1 MFARHFIDSL
11 DFARK
16 GLELRGEA
24 AIADMP
30 RLQDLL
36 ASPEG
41 QVGFVLRG
49 AQGKNGEP
57 LLELALEGNCQ
68 LRCQRCLQALPHAI
82 SILSLLMPVPES
94 ELESSLAAGGDL
106 EEEDEIDRIPADAHL
121 DVLALIED
129 EVLLGLPL
137 SPRHEFGVCEA
148 AAGNAPAGEQHPF
161 AVLRKLKN
169 Q

>member
-1 MFARHFIDSL
+1 MRRGSSRWATCRSL
-11 DFARK
+11 GTR
-16 GLELRGEA
+16 EV
-24 AIADMP
+24 P
-30 RLQDLL
+30 R
-36 ASPEG
+36 PY
-41 QVGFVLRG
+41 
-49 AQGKNGEP
+49 
-57 LLELALEGNCQ
+57 
-68 LRCQRCLQALPHAI
+68 
-82 SILSLLMPVPES
+82 
-94 ELESSLAAGGDL
+94 L